1 MSKVNI
7 RFNAAICKVEG
18 LNKDI
23 VEAIKYRL
31 KVDLTEERYQDYKNK
46 TKLPLT
52 KESGNY
58 YLLEEFDKHIQVP
71 TGLLLKVIK
80 YLKAIKVEFT
90 LHKQIEATLLDPKP
104 YSSTLRQDQTECV
117 DKYLKHKRGILKAY
131 TRFGKTYCLANFI
144 NQFADTVNRLI
155 IVPGVSP
162 MYQMRGDLSKVLNI
176 PLESIGLIGD
186 SKFDIQPITVA
197 IPDTLSSRLLNLDS
211 KVSSYLQSVK
221 VACFDEIH
229 DHNNPTSV
237 ILSDYLTEAEY
248 KVGCSATPYTAPFKI
263 LEATVG
269 EILLEFK
276 EQDGIDNKVIDA
288 PEIIFNKFN
297 HTVNLN
303 ARLANFKFDSGSFG
317 GKEASIFNQLKNQV
331 ICLNTPRNELGVN
344 LILKRLNQ
352 GRTVLVLVDR
362 VGTTGGVNHAQIIKD
377 MLLAKGIDLPIVDGN
392 TKDRQQYYDLLESK
406 ELKGII
412 GSAGIL
418 TQALTIK
425 AISSLVL
432 LCAGSE
438 KKALYD
444 SKQVKSIVQRIGRTL
459 TKEEGKLRPTID
471 DIYDCQHVFASQAE
485 SRYKAAINAYG
496 KENVTI
502 K

>member
-58 YLLEEFDKHIQVP
+58 YLLEEFDKHIQLS

-104 YSSTLRQDQTECV
+104 YSPTLRQDQIECV

-155 IVPGVSP
+155 VVPGVSP
-162 MYQMRGDLSKVLNI
+162 MYQMRSDLSKVLNI
-176 PLESIGLIGD
+176 PLDSIGIIGD

-211 KVSSYLQSVK
+211 KISSYLQSVK
-221 VACFDEIH
+221 VACYDECLDGDSLIFTNKGLVKIKDKDIVNTEVLSFNTETKTWEFKKVIKH
-229 DHNNPTSV
+229 IPKGKKETVLLKTSV
-237 ILSDYLTEAEY
+237 GDLRCTKD
-248 KVGCSATPYTAPFKI
+248 
-263 LEATVG
+263 
-269 EILLEFK
+269 
-276 EQDGIDNKVIDA
+276 
-288 PEIIFNKFN
+288 
-297 HTVNLN
+297 H
-303 ARLANFKFDSGSFG
+303 
-317 GKEASIFNQLKNQV
+317 
-331 ICLNTPRNELGVN
+331 
-344 LILKRLNQ
+344 
-352 GRTVLVLVDR
+352 LVLT
-362 VGTTGGVNHAQIIKD
+362 TTGW
-377 MLLAKGIDLPIVDGN
+377 
-392 TKDRQQYYDLLESK
+392 
-406 ELKGII
+406 
-412 GSAGIL
+412 
-418 TQALTIK
+418 
-425 AISSLVL
+425 
-432 LCAGSE
+432 
-438 KKALYD
+438 
-444 SKQVKSIVQRIGRTL
+444 KQVKDLKKSDAILSI
-459 TKEEGKLRPTID
+459 
-471 DIYDCQHVFASQAE
+471 
-485 SRYKAAINAYG
+485 
-496 KENVTI
+496 
-502 K
+502 